1 MAEERPPETPNR
13 QSPFTQELPVDVPM
27 KRELTSERWGTFV
40 VVGGMGLLLVVLF
53 LLSVNLGFVVS
64 NSLRRLPKVN
74 QLAMWHPSESTRIY
88 DRNNNLVATVS
99 GDEDRTV
106 RTLDRISP
114 YLPRA
119 IMAIEDNRFY
129 HHTGV
134 DVRGTLRAMA
144 TNLKGGDI
152 QGGST
157 LTQQLIKNLYLSS
170 ERSLGRKLAEAIL
183 ATRIERLYSKD
194 KILELYLNMVYWGNQ
209 AYGAEKAAQ
218 RYFNVSS
225 EELSLGQ
232 AALLA
237 GLLKAPEGLNPFV
250 YPNAAKKRQ
259 TLVLE
264 AMQRFGFITNEQRLN
279 ALDEP
284 LTYERSRSSYRY
296 PFFVDFI
303 QQEMIRQF
311 GEDVVRRG
319 GLIIN
324 TTLDQKTQEA
334 AEKAMVTA
342 FKSVTPSTNVE
353 QGGMVVLGVDGSEVL
368 AMVGGKD
375 FNLSQFNNVT
385 MARRSPGSTFKPFVY
400 LTGFRLGKITPDSII
415 VDKPISYN
423 TGFGYWRPK
432 NYDGVF
438 KGAMK
443 IRYALAE
450 SRNTTTVQVGS
461 WVGID
466 EIIKTA
472 RLAGVESPIAPNFAS
487 LLGAS
492 GISMLELANAYS
504 TFARGGTYTPPH
516 SILSI
521 QDPQGK
527 EIYRMVPEYERRLKK
542 EHVGMINS
550 ALYTVVKKGTG
561 KKAQIAQRDV
571 AGKTGTTDQTRDIW
585 FSGYTR
591 DFVATVWFGHS
602 QNRPLRGI
610 GSGFC
615 VTTWKDFADGY
626 YNTHPSPPRE
636 LTMNPRPDF

>member
-1 MAEERPPETPNR
+1 MPSGAVQRAAGTQDPY
-13 QSPFTQELPVDVPM
+13 TQELPVDIPM
-27 KRELTSERWGTFV
+27 KQELTSQRWGTFV
-40 VVGGMGLLLVVLF
+40 LVGGLGLLLVVLF
-53 LLSVNLGFVVS
+53 LLSVNLGFIIS
-64 NSLRRLPKVN
+64 SSLRRLPKVN
-74 QLAMWHPSESTRIY
+74 ELATWHPSESTRIY
-88 DRNNNLVATVS
+88 DRNNNLIATVS
-99 GDEDRTV
+99 GDEDRMV
-106 RTLDRISP
+106 RPLNRISP

-129 HHTGV
+129 HHQGV

-144 TNLKGGDI
+144 TNLKGGEV

-183 ATRIERLYSKD
+183 ASRIERLYD
-194 KILELYLNMVYWGNQ
+194 KNRILELYLNMVYWGNQ
-209 AYGAEKAAQ
+209 AYGAEKASQ
-218 RYFNVSS
+218 RYFNVSA

-250 YPNAAKKRQ
+250 YPEAAKARQ
-259 TLVLE
+259 EVVLE
-264 AMQRFGFITNEQRLN
+264 AMERFGFITHEQRMH
-279 ALDEP
+279 ALLEP
-284 LTYERSRSSYRY
+284 LEYERNRSAYKF

-303 QQEMIRQF
+303 QQEMVRQF

-319 GLIIN
+319 GLKIN

-334 AEKAMVTA
+334 AEAAMATA
-342 FKSVTPSTNVE
+342 FKEAPSGSYLQ
-353 QGGMVVLGVDGSEVL
+353 QGGMVVLGVDGAEVW
-368 AMVGGKD
+368 AMVGGRD
-375 FNLSQFNNVT
+375 FNISQFNNVT

-415 VDKPISYN
+415 VDRPISYN
-423 TGFGYWRPK
+423 TGFGVWRPK

-443 IRYALAE
+443 IRQALAE

-461 WVGID
+461 WVGVE

-472 RLAGVESPIAPNFAS
+472 KLAGVTSPIEANFAS

-504 TFARGGTYTPPH
+504 TFARGGSYTQPH

-521 QDPQGK
+521 QDYQGR
-527 EIYRMVPEYERRLKK
+527 EIYRMVPEYERRLQK

-550 ALYTVVKKGTG
+550 ALYTVVQRGTA
-561 KKAQIAQRDV
+561 KKAQLPGRDV
-571 AGKTGTTDQTRDIW
+571 AGKTGTTDKTRDIW

-591 DFVATVWFGHS
+591 DFVGTVWFGHP
-602 QNRPLRGI
+602 QNIPLQGV

-615 VTTWKDFADGY
+615 VTTWKRFADAY
-626 YNTHPSPPRE
+626 YNAHPGVPRPLE
-636 LTMNPRPDF
+636 MNPRP